1 MKLNKNFIAHDT
13 GDESMLVP
21 KGGAKF
27 SGLVK
32 GNKMLGE
39 VLELLKTDTTE
50 AKIVKSLRERYE
62 APEGVIERDVRK
74 VITELKKIGAID
86 G

>member
-1 MKLNKNFIAHDT
+1 MKLKEEFIVHNT
-13 GDESMLVP
+13 ENESLLVP
-21 KGGAKF
+21 TGAATF

-32 GNKMLGE
+32 GNPTLGV

-50 AKIVKSLRERYE
+50 EQIVEEMRARFE
-62 APEGVIERDVRK
+62 APEGVIESDVSK
-74 VITELKKIGAID
+74 ALSELRKIGAID

>member
-1 MKLNKNFIAHDT
+1 MKLNKDFVTHDA
-13 GDESMLVP
+13 GKESMLVP
-21 KGGAKF
+21 MGGAKF

-50 AKIVKSLRERYE
+50 EKIVSALRSKYE
-62 APEGVIERDVRK
+62 APRAL
-74 VITELKKIGAID
+74 LKKTCIRS
-86 G
+86 